1 MKPALVA
8 AVVLAGCAAGP
19 RPVPSSLAPA
29 ERLAFAEEVLLA
41 ARATAAF
48 ELNSEGAHDS
58 HLTGTLELTGSNA
71 LQLVAEGKFDRDDVR
86 VEMESLK
93 GDINRSV
100 TRGPSVTA
108 HHAAPAPK
116 LSEAICVSLVRQGLL
131 HNVAMLVLD
140 QPVDK
145 GEGGVRE
152 ELGAENLRDAGTEQV
167 DGESCHRLKWT
178 LLVEGKAVGETSLC
192 VSDATGLPLAREAT
206 LQLDRPMTHR
216 EHFTWTLK
224 K

>member
-1 MKPALVA
+1 MRGALWCVL
-8 AVVLAGCAAGP
+8 LAGCAAGP
-19 RPVPSSLAPA
+19 RPVPSSLSPA
-29 ERLAFAEEVLLA
+29 ERLAFAEEAVLA

-48 ELNSEGAHDS
+48 EINSEGAHDS

-71 LQLVAEGKFDRDDVR
+71 LQLVAEGKFDREDVR

-100 TRGPSVTA
+100 TRGPSVNA

-116 LSEAICVSLVRQGLL
+116 LNEAIGVTLVRQGLL
-131 HNVAMLVLD
+131 HDVAMLVLD
-140 QPVDK
+140 RPIDK
-145 GEGGVRE
+145 AEGGVRE
-152 ELGAENLRDAGTEQV
+152 AVVASNVREEGTEQV
-167 DGESCHRLKWT
+167 DGEACHRLKWT
-178 LLVEGKAVGETSLC
+178 LVVEGQSVGETSLC

-206 LQLDRPMTHR
+206 LQLDRPMHHR
-216 EHFTWTLK
+216 ERFTWTLK